1 MRLKFRSALLV
12 FSSVFLIS
20 QNVAAQAVK
29 GSCRPDDDMS
39 ARVVE
44 FFGSL
49 VTPFSPVEVKL
60 RDDLGL
66 AGVTASQV
74 VRVDDAPLCA
84 KAARAMD
91 TLAETKQQEYSLY
104 VVRVGDSFGVVDMTW
119 KSGEYVPAILFDRHW
134 KLRRILLAF

>member
-1 MRLKFRSALLV
+1 
-12 FSSVFLIS
+12 
-20 QNVAAQAVK
+20 
-29 GSCRPDDDMS
+29 MS

-44 FFGSL
+44 FIGSL

-60 RDDLGL
+60 LDDLGR

-84 KAARAMD
+84 KAAKAMD
-91 TLAETKQQEYSLY
+91 KLADTKQQEYSLY

-134 KLRRILLAF
+134 KLRRIMLAF